1 MITMSLLSF
10 GLLTA
15 CGDKE
20 EDTAVVTDTADTE
33 ETDTEDTSDTEET
46 DTEETDTEETDTEE
60 TDTEEPDPVDADM
73 DGFTDDVDCDDSNA
87 DINPDAWDNPENDV
101 DEDCNGTPASIV
113 PYDSGLMN
121 ASFETAGTATTDWG
135 GELPDA
141 WMNIGNMWATQAGA
155 GTLYGDNGDSGE
167 VVAAPD
173 GDKYVKIWPDAGANP
188 YGDESPVYQEWAGG
202 ADMTFY
208 ISALGMVHN
217 SSALK
222 GATEAVVWI
231 KCFDPSYAMQGDAQ
245 SVALT
250 ASSTL
255 DEWTHQ
261 YATVTCG
268 PNTTLVQAVLSLN
281 TPDEDVDGNGTVDAG
296 ESQTTGN
303 VYYDH
308 VMFGLYSNDAAE

>member
-46 DTEETDTEETDTEE
+46 DTEDTEDTSDTEETD
-60 TDTEEPDPVDADM
+60 DPSLIDGDG
-73 DGFTDDVDCDDSNA
+73 DGFTPNEGDCDDANA
-87 DINPDAWDNPENDV
+87 DINPGAFDNPENDV

-113 PYDSGLMN
+113 VYDAGVLN
-121 ASFETAGTATTDWG
+121 PSFETAGTATTDWG
-135 GELPDA
+135 GELPES
-141 WMNIGNMWATQAGA
+141 WMNIGNSWATQSGS

-173 GDKYVKIWPDAGANP
+173 GDKYIKIWPDAGGNP

-208 ISALGMVHN
+208 ISAIGMVHN
-217 SSALK
+217 SSPLK

-250 ASSTL
+250 ADSTV
-255 DEWTHQ
+255 DEWVHQ
-261 YATVTCG
+261 SATVTCG

-281 TPDEDVDGNGTVDAG
+281 TPDEDVNADGTVDAG

>member
-46 DTEETDTEETDTEE
+46 DTEDTS
-60 TDTEEPDPVDADM
+60 DTEEPDPVDADS
-73 DGFTDDVDCDDSNA
+73 DGFTDDVDCDDTNA
-87 DINPDAWDNPENDV
+87 DINPDAFDNPENDV
-101 DEDCNGTPASIV
+101 DEDCNGTPASLV
-113 PYDSGLMN
+113 TYESGLMN

-135 GELPDA
+135 GELPESWA
-141 WMNIGNMWATQAGA
+141 NIGNSWATQSGS

-173 GDKYVKIWPDAGANP
+173 GDKYIKIWPDAGGNP

-202 ADMTFY
+202 ADVTFY
-208 ISALGMVHN
+208 LSALGMVHN

-250 ASSTL
+250 ADSSV
-255 DEWTHQ
+255 DEWVHQ
-261 YATVTCG
+261 SATVTCG
-268 PNTTLVQAVLSLN
+268 PNTTLVQAVVSLN

-308 VMFGLYSNDAAE
+308 VMFGVYSNDAAE